1 VERRGAK
8 RLTAS
13 RIGERFAELR
23 RDRGLTQDQ
32 LAERLQVERETVSRF
47 ERGVTDPSMTKVL
60 EICEVLEVPVASLIT
75 RISVNVS
82 DYRVR
87 IEAALQVCVPA
98 DRELLCE
105 TLERL
110 ADRLGKQAD
119 IDRDAGSAG
128 AISSTTANAAT
139 KIPGPRRS
147 DRVRMG

>member
-1 VERRGAK
+1 MERRGAK
-8 RLTAS
+8 RLTSS

-60 EICEVLEVPVASLIT
+60 EICEILEVPVASLIT
-75 RISVNVS
+75 RISANVS

-110 ADRLGKQAD
+110 AERLGKQANS
-119 IDRDAGSAG
+119 DRETDSASAAVDA
-128 AISSTTANAAT
+128 TASVLT
-139 KIPGPRRS
+139 RVPGPRRS
-147 DRVRMG
+147 DRTRTG

>member
-23 RDRGLTQDQ
+23 RDRGMTQDQ

-75 RISVNVS
+75 RVSANVS

-87 IEAALQVCVPA
+87 IEAALQVCVPS

-110 ADRLGKQAD
+110 AERLGKQAVS
-119 IDRDAGSAG
+119 DRDAGSAG
-128 AISSTTANAAT
+128 AVMNATLNAPT
-139 KIPGPRRS
+139 RVPGPRRS
-147 DRVRMG
+147 DRERTG

>member
-8 RLTAS
+8 RLTSS

-60 EICEVLEVPVASLIT
+60 EICEILEVPVASLIT
-75 RISVNVS
+75 RISANVS

-110 ADRLGKQAD
+110 AERLGKQANSNRETD
-119 IDRDAGSAG
+119 SAS
-128 AISSTTANAAT
+128 AAADANASALT
-139 KIPGPRRS
+139 RVPGPRRS
-147 DRVRMG
+147 DRERTG

>member
-75 RISVNVS
+75 RISANVS

-110 ADRLGKQAD
+110 ADRLGKQANS
-119 IDRDAGSAG
+119 DREANSAG
-128 AISSTTANAAT
+128 APTDAT
-139 KIPGPRRS
+139 GSALTRVPGPRRN
-147 DRVRMG
+147 DRTRTG